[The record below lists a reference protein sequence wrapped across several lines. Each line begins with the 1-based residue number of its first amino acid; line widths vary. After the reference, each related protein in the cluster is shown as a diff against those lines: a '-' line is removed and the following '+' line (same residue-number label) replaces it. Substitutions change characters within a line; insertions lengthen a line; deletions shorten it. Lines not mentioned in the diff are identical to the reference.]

1 MKHITLSGKG
11 RAKGNKS
18 AIKDIR
24 RNGDVP
30 CVLYGAGVENI
41 MFSVSAKALKTL
53 THTPNS
59 YIVDLDI
66 DGKQYL
72 AILHDLQF
80 HPVNDSTI
88 HADFLAISADKP
100 ISINVPLNIFGN
112 CEGVRAGGK
121 LLVEARKLRVSG
133 LPDAIPDVLDIDI
146 TNLQL
151 GKQIVAGDLSFE
163 GIKIVSPKTTGVC
176 TVKHTRAAAAAAA
189 AAAAK

>member
-146 TNLQL
+146 TSLQL